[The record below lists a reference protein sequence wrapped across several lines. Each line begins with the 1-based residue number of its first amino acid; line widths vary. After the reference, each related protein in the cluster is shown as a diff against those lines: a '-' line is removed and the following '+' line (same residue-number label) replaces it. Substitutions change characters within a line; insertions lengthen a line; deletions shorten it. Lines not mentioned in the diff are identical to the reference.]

1 MCESFFFG
9 ARELGKSAYPYR
21 YLHVPYCSNTEPRV
35 KGKYGILPQV
45 PTYLAYFL
53 GVFGEPMRS
62 CAVAALQFGGNAV
75 VRFTSWLKRSTTSY
89 CSNH

>member
-1 MCESFFFG
+1 MCERFFFG

-45 PTYLAYFL
+45 PTYLPCLF
-53 GVFGEPMRS
+53 PR
-62 CAVAALQFGGNAV
+62 
-75 VRFTSWLKRSTTSY
+75 
-89 CSNH
+89 